1 MRHSINSPR
10 AKRISRQAWPSHTK
24 GQLITRIAKNCR
36 TSVEIIEKYYAAHIK
51 TRLDAAVINVL
62 RPK

>member
-1 MRHSINSPR
+1 
-10 AKRISRQAWPSHTK
+10 
-24 GQLITRIAKNCR
+24 LITRIAKNCR